1 MISQAKRNQNEF
13 IKYLCMMKN
22 WLINAFG
29 FSKREYNGLLYLVI
43 IIIIVTLTPYLYQYY
58 LNTKSVQND
67 NEKLALQ
74 KLVLVDRYN
83 KKTFNNTRDEIESS
97 TAKRP
102 VHYFEFNPNT
112 ITEKEWQQF
121 GLSYKQAMS
130 IVNYIKRGGK
140 FYKAEDLKKMYTI
153 SLEKYEALLPYVS
166 IPKTDQLDK
175 KSAFVYTK
183 KEPVIIEINAA
194 DTLELD
200 KIKGVGPAFA
210 RRIVKYR
217 GRLGGFHTKEQLF
230 EVFGVDTPKFNEIK
244 NQIKIDMEG
253 IVKLNI
259 NTVEFDELKRHPYLT
274 FKQMNAIIQ
283 YRKQHGPYKS
293 IADLSKVLILK
304 PETIQKIAP
313 YLSF

>member
-1 MISQAKRNQNEF
+1 
-13 IKYLCMMKN
+13 MMKN
-22 WLINAFG
+22 WLINNFG

-43 IIIIVTLTPYLYQYY
+43 IIIVVTFIPYIYQYY
-58 LNTKSVQND
+58 LSRNSSGTND
-67 NEKLALQ
+67 KLALE
-74 KLVLVDRYN
+74 KLVLVDRHN
-83 KKTFNNTRDEIESS
+83 KKRFSDTRSEIESS

-130 IVNYIKRGGK
+130 IVNYVRKGGK
-140 FYKAEDLKKMYTI
+140 FYKPEDLKKMYTI
-153 SLEKYEALLPYVS
+153 SPEKYEALLPYVS
-166 IPKTDQLDK
+166 IPKMDQFDNK
-175 KSAFVYTK
+175 PTSTYTK
-183 KEPVIIEINAA
+183 KEAVVVAINTA

-217 GRLGGFHTKEQLF
+217 ERLGGFYSKEQLF
-230 EVFGVDTPKFNEIK
+230 EVFGVDTPKYNEIK
-244 NQIKIDMEG
+244 DQIKIDAEG
-253 IVKLNI
+253 IVKFNI
-259 NTVEFDELKRHPYLT
+259 NTVEFDDLKRHPYLT

-283 YRKQHGPYKS
+283 YRKQHGPYKNM
-293 IADLSKVLILK
+293 ADLSKVLILK

-313 YLSF
+313 YLNF

>member
-1 MISQAKRNQNEF
+1 
-13 IKYLCMMKN
+13 MMKN
-22 WLINAFG
+22 WLINNFG

-43 IIIIVTLTPYLYQYY
+43 IIIVVTFIPYIYQYY
-58 LNTKSVQND
+58 LSRNSSGTND
-67 NEKLALQ
+67 KLALE
-74 KLVLVDRYN
+74 KLVLVDRHN
-83 KKTFNNTRDEIESS
+83 KKRFSDTRSEIESS

-102 VHYFEFNPNT
+102 VQYFEFNPNT

-130 IVNYIKRGGK
+130 IVNYVRKGGK
-140 FYKAEDLKKMYTI
+140 FYKPEDLKKMYTI
-153 SLEKYEALLPYVS
+153 SPEKYEALLPYVS
-166 IPKTDQLDK
+166 IPKMDQFDNK
-175 KSAFVYTK
+175 PTSTYTK
-183 KEPVIIEINAA
+183 KEAVVVAINTA

-217 GRLGGFHTKEQLF
+217 ERLGGFYSKEQLF
-230 EVFGVDTPKFNEIK
+230 EVFGVDTPKYNEIK
-244 NQIKIDMEG
+244 DQIKIDAEG
-253 IVKLNI
+253 IVKFNI
-259 NTVEFDELKRHPYLT
+259 NTVEFDDLKRHPYLT

-283 YRKQHGPYKS
+283 YRKQHGPYKN

-313 YLSF
+313 YLNF